1 MGGGSFESGVLNS
14 ARMGKT
20 VLIVDDDREFVAN
33 LAGAL
38 QRGGFAVLA
47 AGDGT
52 EALHRLDRD
61 HESIDAVIVDLNL
74 PGVNGFEVIGA
85 LTRRKNLIGIMAT
98 TGVYGDTFL
107 EVAKYLGANIAVR
120 KPPAGS
126 DLSAW
131 VAVLKSVLKAEGDM
145 GAASSNLE

>member
-1 MGGGSFESGVLNS
+1 
-14 ARMGKT
+14 MGKT
-20 VLIVDDDREFVAN
+20 VLIVDDDPEFVAN

-38 QRGGFAVLA
+38 REDGFVVLA
-47 AGDGT
+47 AGDGA
-52 EALHRLDRD
+52 EALHRLDRE

-98 TGVYGDTFL
+98 TGIYGDTFL
-107 EVAKYLGANIAVR
+107 EVAKYLGANIALR

-126 DLSAW
+126 DLRPW
-131 VAVLKSVLKAEGDM
+131 VTALKSVLKAEGEM
-145 GAASSNLE
+145 GAASDNLP